1 MKSRIMMIA
10 GLALLLVSAGGA
22 QTKITGKQTC
32 AKAEVVGTADPGD
45 RAGHTMTLQK
55 QTCTWSD
62 GFEMAGVK
70 SKDGSSVALAEMW
83 STQATSTGTY
93 VGNMENGDKFFVS
106 FRDSTKVKDGA
117 PVAPIHG
124 TWSYTGGTGKL
135 KGITGKGTYTVT
147 PNADGSGVVDVEGD
161 YTIPAAA
168 PKAVPKPK
176 TTK

>member
-1 MKSRIMMIA
+1 MKSRIMMVA
-10 GLALLLVSAGGA
+10 GLAFLLVSAVGA

-32 AKAEVVGTADPGD
+32 TKPEVVGTADPGD

-55 QTCTWSD
+55 QSCTWAA
-62 GFEMAGVK
+62 GFEMAGLK
-70 SKDGSSVALAEMW
+70 SKDGSSVALVEMW

-93 VGNMENGDKFFVS
+93 VGNMDNGDKFFVS
-106 FRDSTKVKDGA
+106 FHDSTKVKDGA
-117 PVAPIHG
+117 PVVPIHG

-147 PNADGSGVVDVEGD
+147 PNADGSGVVDVEGE
-161 YTIPAAA
+161 YTIPPAA
-168 PKAVPKPK
+168 PKAAPKPK